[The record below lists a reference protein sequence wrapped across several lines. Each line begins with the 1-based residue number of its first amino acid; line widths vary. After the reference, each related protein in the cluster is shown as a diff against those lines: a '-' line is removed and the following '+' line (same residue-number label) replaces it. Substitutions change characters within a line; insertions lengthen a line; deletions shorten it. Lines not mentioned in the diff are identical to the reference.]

1 VSQHPGIVHEVGAA
15 PVVAPTLLGRTAFFR
30 QVATLTRRP
39 PDLPGD
45 VPFDMLGF
53 DALERYL
60 VLALLSS
67 SGVPVTEMVASALF
81 TLDDAYEQYAL
92 AMVGGP

>member
-1 VSQHPGIVHEVGAA
+1 MSQHPGILHEVGVAAA
-15 PVVAPTLLGRTAFFR
+15 PPTLLGRAAFLR
-30 QVATLTRRP
+30 QVAHLTRRP
-39 PDLPGD
+39 GDLPGD
-45 VPFDMLGF
+45 VPLDMLGF

-60 VLALLSS
+60 VLALLAS
-67 SGVPVTEMVASALF
+67 SGAPVTEMTASALF